1 MNLASTRIHPP
12 RLAKLPDLPLALPA
26 MRNRVATVKTAAG
39 VAVIGT
45 EVAVVVETQIE
56 VARQHGIA
64 TAAVTV
70 KSVPGRLAKKPH
82 PPVKLPPVAVA
93 MMPTGTNWTSG
104 CGMTPSLSLRIRQL
118 PSRNLPLMMMISG
131 ARLQAVRQ
139 QPKMTRK
146 QAPLV
151 DADVDADAAAA
162 VEIDD
167 GLKIRPALDL
177 SHPSATTPA
186 PPMLMTT

>member
-12 RLAKLPDLPLALPA
+12 RLAKLPDLPLALPVT
-26 MRNRVATVKTAAG
+26 RNLVVTVKTAAR
-39 VAVIGT
+39 
-45 EVAVVVETQIE
+45 VAVVGTEDAVVVKTEIE
-56 VARQHGIA
+56 VARQDGIA

-70 KSVPGRLAKKPH
+70 KSVPGQLAKKPH

-104 CGMTPSLSLRIRQL
+104 CGTTPSLLLRIRQL
-118 PSRNLPLMMMISG
+118 PSRNLHLMMISG
-131 ARLQAVRQ
+131 ARLQAVRR
-139 QPKMTRK
+139 QPKTIRK

-151 DADVDADAAAA
+151 DADVDADAAVA
-162 VEIDD
+162 VGIDD
-167 GLKIRPALDL
+167 GLKNRPALDL
-177 SHPSATTPA
+177 SQPSATTPA